1 MANKKLSATGQM
13 ALALPT
19 MHGQNNLEFGI
30 TWSSIPRSFLE
41 SDVLVQGTEETI
53 KSVLDNEDY
62 FQYHFVNEKLA
73 LASIDFNHAIQAYEY
88 LTEDKSMREKAITQ
102 RKKTADAFRKFIEK
116 LAKQPLGT
124 KVEVGVYCTN
134 SLPQATKLS
143 GEKIP
148 AFAVDFQALA
158 NLSVNILGMS
168 VYNLVV
174 EVGGRRLPL
183 AVELSGIPNK
193 QNLVGA
199 EMTRDNNALVVVMSL
214 EPKS

>member
-19 MHGQNNLEFGI
+19 MHGQNNLELGI

-168 VYNLVV
+168 DYNLVV

-199 EMTRDNNALVVVMSL
+199 EMTRDNNALVVIMSL